1 MGIRVHDAHFV
12 VRCHIRFSWRLRLLL
27 LLLRRRPGQKLQ
39 LLLGQVTQVEY
50 QVSKP
55 DTHLYLLLVR
65 VGRVLEGLLFMLLLA
80 LVARILQLLALVL
93 QLGVRVHVTWSR
105 ARMQA

>member
-12 VRCHIRFSWRLRLLL
+12 VRCHIRFSWRLRLL